1 MKEKEIARRK
11 AANRALPD
19 CLGDISTEGVG
30 ERCVG
35 GREGEVERVW
45 GETRGNSPGSWKVKS
60 CKILLLSAFYILF
73 HGLKLPFSGI
83 RILTEMDDPSVA
95 TADLPGSLEAQ
106 ERKKHPPCKHCG
118 RTNHPSEKC
127 WHKKRES

>member
-1 MKEKEIARRK
+1 M
-11 AANRALPD
+11 
-19 CLGDISTEGVG
+19 GDISAEGVG

-45 GETRGNSPGSWKVKS
+45 GEGWGEQTRGNSPGSWKVKS

-106 ERKKHPPCKHCG
+106 EGKTPPMQTLRSHQSSQYLEDDPG
-118 RTNHPSEKC
+118 D
-127 WHKKRES
+127 ESMTVDPQT